1 MSPSED
7 GGRRRV
13 RSEDGESESQ
23 EFGTASKV
31 MESRPVRSDATEVEE
46 RREEKEVRF
55 WKEERMVVMLRAVV
69 VMVEEEE
76 DRRSK

>member
-13 RSEDGESESQ
+13 RSEEGEMERN

-31 MESRPVRSDATEVEE
+31 MELRRVRSEATEVEQ
-46 RREEKEVRF
+46 RSDEKEVRF
-55 WKEERMVVMLRAVV
+55 WKEERMEVMLRAVV
-69 VMVEEEE
+69 VVEQEE